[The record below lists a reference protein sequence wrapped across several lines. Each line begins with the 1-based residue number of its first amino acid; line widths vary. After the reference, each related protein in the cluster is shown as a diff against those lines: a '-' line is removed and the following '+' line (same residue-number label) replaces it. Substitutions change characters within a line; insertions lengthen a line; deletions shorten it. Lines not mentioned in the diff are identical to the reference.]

1 MPSHLGRPKPESWAN
16 YKLRSRRKIWLPFF
30 WVERTWEWV
39 AYALSNWA
47 FLEALEHIGKFSVLF
62 AVIYYVY
69 EAPDR
74 AKQKHYQAWQVIN
87 TAQGKGGSG
96 GRMDALQELN
106 HDHVSLVG
114 VNAADAFLMGVRL
127 EKAQL
132 NRADLS
138 GADLRDGRLSEAD
151 LQFANLAGA
160 NLRGAKLRA
169 VNLEHADLSDADL
182 YESVLAGARM
192 AGANLARTDLRQCD
206 LAGINWKDIA
216 GIELANVVDVKNA
229 PSGFVEWAL
238 QHGAV
243 SIESDEEWLRRM
255 TVQ

>member
-1 MPSHLGRPKPESWAN
+1 MPSHVGRPRPEPWAQ
-16 YKLRSRRKIWLPFF
+16 YKLRAKRKIWLPFF
-30 WVERTWEWV
+30 GVEWIWEWL

-47 FLEALEHIGKFSVLF
+47 FLEALEYIGKFSLLF

-114 VNAADAFLMGVRL
+114 VNAAGAFLMGVRL
-127 EKAQL
+127 EKAHL

-138 GADLRDGRLSEAD
+138 KADLRDGRLTDS
-151 LQFANLAGA
+151 NLESASLSFA
-160 NLRGAKLRA
+160 NLRGAKLRG
-169 VNLEHADLSDADL
+169 VNLENADLSDADL
-182 YESVLAGARM
+182 YESVLAGAQL
-192 AGANLARTDLRQCD
+192 AGASFARTDLRKCD
-206 LAGINWKDIA
+206 LAGIHWKDIA
-216 GIELANVVDVKNA
+216 SIQLANILDVKDA

-243 SIESDEEWLRRM
+243 SIASDEEWSRRLA
-255 TVQ
+255 Q